1 MSMTQRQSFIII
13 CALIIASAIL
23 YIVLSAVAGA
33 WDRVGTGILSI
44 LVIGLALAAYLR
56 GWAYA
61 PHALV
66 VVLFRS
72 LSLVRSML
80 RQSIVPLFLS
90 RRHWRWSY
98 SLLPGS
104 LEPRLRASS

>member
-13 CALIIASAIL
+13 CALITASAIL
-23 YIVLSAVAGA
+23 YVVLSAVAGA
-33 WDRVGTGILSI
+33 WDRVGTGVLSI

-66 VVLFRS
+66 VVF
-72 LSLVRSML
+72 VP
-80 RQSIVPLFLS
+80 VTVFPLFLS